1 MPVVLRLSCRYFYK
15 GALPTMKR
23 FYFLLSFTTMF
34 LLCANVAWAQQTA
47 QNPAEKPS
55 EKPKEEKKTP
65 PAPEEKVVTSKHSL
79 RIGGQEIK
87 YTATAGTIS
96 LKLEDGTPKA
106 SIFYVAYTKVQARD
120 FAERPITFSFNGGP
134 GSSSL
139 SRPRGPLC

>member
-15 GALPTMKR
+15 GAPPTMKR
-23 FYFLLSFTTMF
+23 LYFLLSFTAMF
-34 LLCANVAWAQQTA
+34 LLCANVTWGQQTA

-79 RIGGQEIK
+79 RIAGQEIK
-87 YTATAGTIS
+87 YTATAATIL

-106 SIFYVAYTKVQARD
+106 SIFYVAYTNAELSD
-120 FAERPITFSFNGGP
+120 FAHRPTTLTFNARP
-134 GSSSL
+134 ASSPQPL
-139 SRPRGPLC
+139 SPA

>member
-79 RIGGQEIK
+79 PIRAQAIK
-87 YTATAGTIS
+87 STATAGRI
-96 LKLEDGTPKA
+96 LLNL
-106 SIFYVAYTKVQARD
+106 RD
-120 FAERPITFSFNGGP
+120 RPPHTTN
-134 GSSSL
+134 SS
-139 SRPRGPLC
+139 

>member
-87 YTATAGTIS
+87 YTATACTIL
-96 LKLEDGTPKA
+96 LKLEHRRL
-106 SIFYVAYTKVQARD
+106 QANNVHVS
-120 FAERPITFSFNGGP
+120 PT
-134 GSSSL
+134 
-139 SRPRGPLC
+139 